1 MTNYSHAN
9 GLFYMLNPYAYIVH
23 DTVQVSAWHTKRTVL

>member
-23 DTVQVSAWHTKRTVL
+23 DTVQVST